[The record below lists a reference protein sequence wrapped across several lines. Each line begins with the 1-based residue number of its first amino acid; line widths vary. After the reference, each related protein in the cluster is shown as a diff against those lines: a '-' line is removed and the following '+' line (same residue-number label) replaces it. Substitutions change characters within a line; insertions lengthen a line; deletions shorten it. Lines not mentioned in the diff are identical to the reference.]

1 MPARALRITLGLL
14 VTLLAASFVIFGAI
28 YAAPG
33 DPAAFLVGG
42 QEDATPEKLAAV
54 RAAYHLDDPLWVQY
68 GDWIG
73 GVLHGDLG
81 RSMQYHDQVADLVS
95 SRVPTTL
102 FLVSYSAVLFVVVG
116 VALGVWSAVRGGR
129 VDAVVVAVT
138 TLLASIPKF
147 VKALALVAFLGV
159 QWGWFPVTGAGE
171 GFGDRLYHLTLPA
184 LSLALGELA
193 VVSRVTRQSML
204 EQFAQDHVTVARAAG
219 LSEFKVIRRHV
230 LRNALAPVVTMCGLI
245 TASLFAGTVVVET
258 AFGISGM
265 GSLLVQA
272 INTHDFPVTQAV
284 LLLMVLA
291 YMLVTTLVD
300 LVHPLIDPRVRLEG
314 SAA

>member
-1 MPARALRITLGLL
+1 MAARALRITLGLL
-14 VTLLAASFVIFGAI
+14 VTLLAASFVVFGAI

-42 QEDATPEKLAAV
+42 QDDATPEKLAAV
-54 RAAYHLDDPLWVQY
+54 RAAYHLNDPLWVQY

-73 GVLHGDLG
+73 GVLHGDFG
-81 RSMQYHDQVADLVS
+81 RSLQYNDQVADLVS

-102 FLVSYSAVLFVVVG
+102 FLVLYSAVLFVVVG
-116 VALGVWSAVRGGR
+116 VALGVLSAVRGGR
-129 VDAVVVAVT
+129 IDSIVVAVT

-159 QWGWFPVTGAGE
+159 QLGWFPVTGAGT

-204 EQFAQDHVTVARAAG
+204 EQFAQDHVAVARAAG
-219 LSEFKVIRRHV
+219 LAEHKVIRRHV

-245 TASLFAGTVVVET
+245 VASLFAGTVVIET

-265 GSLLVQA
+265 GSLLVTA

-300 LVHPLIDPRVRLEG
+300 LLHPLIDPRVRLEG

>member
-73 GVLHGDLG
+73 GVLHGDFG
-81 RSMQYHDQVADLVS
+81 RSLQYNDQVADLVS

-102 FLVSYSAVLFVVVG
+102 FLVFYSAVLFVVVG
-116 VALGVWSAVRGGR
+116 VALGVLSAVRGGR
-129 VDAVVVAVT
+129 VDAIIVAVT

-159 QWGWFPVTGAGE
+159 QLGWFPVTGAGE

-204 EQFAQDHVTVARAAG
+204 EQYAQDHVTVARAAG

-245 TASLFAGTVVVET
+245 IASLFAGTVVVET

>member
-1 MPARALRITLGLL
+1 MAARALRITLGLL
-14 VTLLAASFVIFGAI
+14 VTLLAASFVVFGAI

-42 QEDATPEKLAAV
+42 QDDATPEKLAAV
-54 RAAYHLDDPLWVQY
+54 RAAYHLNDPLWVQY

-73 GVLHGDLG
+73 GVLHGDFG
-81 RSMQYHDQVADLVS
+81 RSLQYNDQVADLVS

-102 FLVSYSAVLFVVVG
+102 FLVLYSAVLFVVVG
-116 VALGVWSAVRGGR
+116 VALGVLSAVRGGR
-129 VDAVVVAVT
+129 VDSIVVAVT

-159 QWGWFPVTGAGE
+159 QLGWFPVTGAGT

-204 EQFAQDHVTVARAAG
+204 EQFAQDHVAVARAAG
-219 LSEFKVIRRHV
+219 LAEHKVIRRHV

-245 TASLFAGTVVVET
+245 VASLFAGTVVIET

-265 GSLLVQA
+265 GSLLVTA

-300 LVHPLIDPRVRLEG
+300 LLHPLIDPRVRLEG

>member
-1 MPARALRITLGLL
+1 MAARALRITLGLL
-14 VTLLAASFVIFGAI
+14 VTLLAASFVVFGAI

-42 QEDATPEKLAAV
+42 QDDATPEKLAAV
-54 RAAYHLDDPLWVQY
+54 RAAYHLNDPLWVQY
-68 GDWIG
+68 GNWIG
-73 GVLHGDLG
+73 GVLHGDFG
-81 RSMQYHDQVADLVS
+81 RSLQYNDQVADLVS

-102 FLVSYSAVLFVVVG
+102 FLVLYSAVLFVVVG
-116 VALGVWSAVRGGR
+116 VALGVLSAVRGGR
-129 VDAVVVAVT
+129 VDSIVVAVT

-159 QWGWFPVTGAGE
+159 QLGWFPVTGAGT

-204 EQFAQDHVTVARAAG
+204 EQFAQDHVAVARAAG
-219 LSEFKVIRRHV
+219 LAEHKVIRRHV

-245 TASLFAGTVVVET
+245 VASLFAGTVVIET

-265 GSLLVQA
+265 GSLLVTA

-300 LVHPLIDPRVRLEG
+300 LLHPLIDPRVRLEG